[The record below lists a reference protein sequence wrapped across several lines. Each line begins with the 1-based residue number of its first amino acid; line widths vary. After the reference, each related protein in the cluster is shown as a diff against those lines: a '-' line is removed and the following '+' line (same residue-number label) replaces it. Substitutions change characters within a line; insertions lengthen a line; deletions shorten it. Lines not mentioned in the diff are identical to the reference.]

1 MADRDDERLPSRR
14 VASLLRAEIE
24 EGTRYPPG
32 RKLPSY
38 RQLADRYDVATNT
51 AAAAVQLLAKEGL
64 VTIRPASGAYV
75 CVRGEAEPDVQG
87 ELTKIRAQLHRSRS
101 ELDDAEKALAHL
113 LNRLPSA
120 ESGG

>member
-14 VASLLRAEIE
+14 VARRLRAEIE
-24 EGTRYPPG
+24 EGNRYPPG
-32 RKLPSY
+32 CKLPSY
-38 RQLADRYDVATNT
+38 RQLAERYDVAINT

-75 CVRGEAEPDVQG
+75 RAPGDTEPDVQG
-87 ELTKIRAQLHRSRS
+87 ELAKIRAQLHRSRS
-101 ELDDAEKALAHL
+101 ELDDAERALTHL
-113 LNRLPSA
+113 LSRFPDA